1 MTPPPL
7 KAFFAGIRIRLL
19 ALVLLALVPALGLM
33 LHLAREH
40 RNQITEDVN
49 QNTLRL
55 SRFLAAS
62 LERDV
67 QAARIFLSALSHQ
80 THFSPASKTFSGCPD
95 FLKQLDI
102 KAEIYDVVGVADTSG
117 RILCQVPGNDGT
129 GRLDSLNWFRAA
141 RTSGRFSAGSDL
153 SRTLIDKVT
162 MDFGYPVRDSAGAL
176 SAVYYCALD
185 LQWMNR
191 LAERLK
197 LPEGAALTVTGR
209 QDRTVV
215 RYPNPELWVGKT
227 NPETPLSRL
236 VSSIKEGV
244 MESPGLDGVVRLYAF
259 SHVEG
264 GELSIRIGIPRD
276 TAYVDAE
283 AAMLRN
289 IVALA
294 VVGLLALTA
303 AWTAGHFMVV
313 RQTQRLVRATQS
325 LATGDL
331 GTRTG
336 MDHEAG
342 EFGRLASAFDIMA
355 ESLEWREA
363 QLRESESERSQSDGR
378 FSEVVER
385 APDAI
390 LGVDADFSVFF
401 CNQGA
406 ERMFG
411 RSRDELEG
419 MSLAELQGDR
429 AAKTAVEALLDER
442 SQRVKLSLARADGT
456 PFHADI
462 SVSRA
467 GRNGRVAYTLI
478 LREGDA

>member
-1 MTPPPL
+1 MT
-7 KAFFAGIRIRLL
+7 AIFAGIRIRLL

-40 RNQITEDVN
+40 RNQITHDVN

-55 SRFLAAS
+55 SRFVAAS

-80 THFSPASKTFSGCPD
+80 SQLGRTANGSFRCPD
-95 FLKQLDI
+95 FLTHLDI
-102 KAEIYDVVGVADTSG
+102 KAEHYDVVGVADSSG
-117 RILCQVPGNDGT
+117 RILCQVPGKAGK
-129 GRLDSLNWFRAA
+129 GRIDSLNWFRAA
-141 RTSGRFSAGSDL
+141 SSTARFSAGSDL

-162 MDFGYPVRDSAGAL
+162 MAFGYPVRDSTGAIG
-176 SAVYYCALD
+176 AVFYCALD
-185 LQWMNR
+185 LEWMNR
-191 LAERLK
+191 LADRLR
-197 LPEGAALTVTGR
+197 LPEGAALTVTDR
-209 QDRTVV
+209 QDRTLV

-236 VSSIKEGV
+236 VSSLKEGV

-264 GELSIRIGIPRD
+264 GELSIRIGIPRR
-276 TAYVDAE
+276 TAYAEAE

-294 VVGLLALTA
+294 VVGTLALLA
-303 AWTAGHFMVV
+303 AWIAGHFMVV
-313 RQTQRLVRATQS
+313 RQTDRLVRATQS
-325 LATGDL
+325 LAAGDL
-331 GTRTG
+331 GSRTG

-342 EFGRLASAFDIMA
+342 EFGRLAAAFDAMA
-355 ESLEWREA
+355 ESMEWREA
-363 QLRESESERSQSDGR
+363 QLRESESERSQLDGR

-390 LGVDADFSVFF
+390 LGVDADFTLFF

-411 RSRDELEG
+411 RGREDLEG
-419 MSLAELQGDR
+419 MALAQLQGDR
-429 AAKTAVEALLDER
+429 AATAAMDAIRDER
-442 SQRVKLSLARADGT
+442 IHRVMLDLARSDGT
-456 PFHADI
+456 PFRAEA
-462 SVSRA
+462 SVSRT

-478 LREGDA
+478 LRESDK

>member
-1 MTPPPL
+1 M
-7 KAFFAGIRIRLL
+7 I
-19 ALVLLALVPALGLM
+19 
-33 LHLAREH
+33 HLAREH
-40 RNQITEDVN
+40 RNQITQDVN
-49 QNTLRL
+49 QHTLRL

-67 QAARIFLSALSHQ
+67 QAARIFLSAISHQ
-80 THFSPASKTFSGCPD
+80 THQSQHGGSGKGSLRCPE
-95 FLKQLDI
+95 FLTQLDI
-102 KAEIYDVVGVADTSG
+102 KAELYDVVGVADSSG
-117 RILCQVPGNDGT
+117 RILCQVPETAGP

-141 RTSGRFSAGSDL
+141 KASSRFSAGSDL

-162 MDFGYPVRDSAGAL
+162 MDFGYPVRDSAGAVI
-176 SAVYYCALD
+176 AVFYCALD
-185 LQWMNR
+185 MEWMNR
-191 LAERLK
+191 LAERLQ
-197 LPEGAALTVTGR
+197 LPEGAALTLTDR

-236 VSSIKEGV
+236 VSSLKEGV

-264 GELSIRIGIPRD
+264 GELSIRIGIPRKV
-276 TAYVDAE
+276 AYAE
-283 AAMLRN
+283 ADAAMVRN

-294 VVGLLALTA
+294 VVGFLALTG
-303 AWTAGHFMVV
+303 AWVAGHFMVV
-313 RQTQRLVRATQS
+313 RQTHRLVRATQS
-325 LATGDL
+325 LAAGDL

-336 MDHEAG
+336 MDHQAG
-342 EFGRLASAFDIMA
+342 EFGRLASAFDEMA

-385 APDAI
+385 APEAI
-390 LGVDADFSVFF
+390 LGVDADFSLRF
-401 CNQGA
+401 CNQRA

-411 RSRDELEG
+411 RGRAELEG
-419 MSLAELQGDR
+419 ISLRLLQADG
-429 AAKTAVEALLDER
+429 AATDALEALRDEGCR
-442 SQRVKLSLARADGT
+442 RVTLALARADGT
-456 PFHADI
+456 PFRADV

-467 GRNGRVAYTLI
+467 GRDGRVAYTMI
-478 LREGDA
+478 LREKEG